1 GAGLI
6 PRQASGRPVH
16 FSCLLS
22 ITITGY
28 TMSIPND
35 RKYTASH
42 EWVKADGDCFLV
54 GITDDAQDQLGD
66 LVFVGDVQVG
76 AHLAAGETAAVVES
90 VKAASDIYA
99 PIAGEIIAFNEAL
112 NDEPALINQG
122 AFDQWIFKIRPD
134 HAADVDGLLDAQAYQ
149 AQA

>member
-1 GAGLI
+1 
-6 PRQASGRPVH
+6 
-16 FSCLLS
+16 
-22 ITITGY
+22 
-28 TMSIPND
+28 MSIPSD
-35 RKYTASH
+35 RKYTTSH

-76 AHLAAGETAAVVES
+76 SKVSAGDNAAVVES

-99 PIAGEIIAFNEAL
+99 PVAGEIIAFNEAL
-112 NDEPALINQG
+112 NDQPALINE
-122 AFDQWIFKIRPD
+122 AAYDHWIFKIRADNP
-134 HAADVDGLLDAQAYQ
+134 ADVDGLLDAAAYE